1 MTAARGRHIAG
12 ALLVVAWLLDW
23 VGMYLG
29 AAKPNHAVL
38 IVAGL
43 LLFGV
48 WRGVAWCRTLILWL
62 ARAVGALV
70 LCTGITALFGAH
82 GVVIGQLTG
91 LTCFVMSGVLLATK
105 PVRHLVA

>member
-1 MTAARGRHIAG
+1 MTAVRGGYVAG
-12 ALLVVAWLLDW
+12 ALVLVAWLLDW
-23 VGMYLG
+23 VGMYIG

-48 WRGVAWCRTLILWL
+48 WRGVRWCRALILWL

-70 LCTGITALFGAH
+70 LCIGITALFGAH
-82 GVVIGQLTG
+82 GVVISQLIG
-91 LTCFVMSGVLLATK
+91 LTFFVVSGVLLAAK
-105 PVRHLVA
+105 PVPHLVP